1 MFFPLSKVIWAVLS
15 PLNLVLILLVAGVII
30 GRFRRRTGRLIAG
43 TGLVLLLVAGLTPLG
58 GNLLAGLENR
68 YPRPAKPPE
77 VVSGIIILGGAFDTG
92 LSKAR
97 KVAVSN
103 DNMERV
109 LEGVRLAKQYPMA
122 EVVFSGGEGR
132 LLRRAQ
138 PEAREAA
145 AWLADTGYEPGRFTF
160 EDKSRNTYENILFT
174 REEINSG
181 PEEVWIVVTSAYHM
195 PRAMAVFHA
204 IGWNNIIAWP
214 TDYRTDG
221 KKRWLPQ
228 SFDVAG
234 NVYKMELALHEF
246 AGIAA
251 YWLTGKIT
259 SP

>member
-1 MFFPLSKVIWAVLS
+1 MFFSLSKIIWAILS
-15 PLNLVLILLVAGVII
+15 PLNLVLLLLVAGAMM
-30 GRFRRRTGRLIAG
+30 GRFRRWAGRVLIFAG
-43 TGLVLLLVAGLTPLG
+43 MALFVIAGLTPLG

-68 YPRPAKPPE
+68 YPRPAVPPE
-77 VVSGIIILGGAFDTG
+77 TVSGIIILGGAFDTG

-109 LEGVRLAKQYPMA
+109 LEGVRLAKKYPLA
-122 EVVFSGGEGR
+122 EAVFSGGEGK

-145 AWLADTGYEPGRFTF
+145 AWMRDSGLDPDWFTF
-160 EDKSRNTYENILFT
+160 EDKSRNTYENILFA
-174 REEINSG
+174 REMINPG
-181 PEEVWIVVTSAYHM
+181 PKEVWIVVTSAYHM
-195 PRAMAVFHA
+195 PRAMAVFRS
-204 IGWNNIIAWP
+204 IGWDNIIAWP

-221 KKRWLPQ
+221 EKRWLPQ

-234 NVYKMELALHEF
+234 NMYKTDLALHEF